1 MYIYYKNIIDYLS
14 IHLLIIIVRNK
25 NLIEIHTKL
34 KNKIQNMNYTENNA
48 RVRGNTKFISS
59 VERDI
64 LRVSAANE

>member
-34 KNKIQNMNYTENNA
+34 NKIQNMNYIENNA
-48 RVRGNTKFISS
+48 WVRGNTKFISS